1 MKQNSTLIL
10 GSIFICAIVFI
21 LPFLI
26 RSGSDSLNS
35 VFATAFTALG
45 ASATLIT
52 MIIALSLYQ
61 KYGMD
66 SKLIEQQTAKVFEL
80 IDQIKG
86 KSLTIHTGE
95 IKYFLRFINIEEDLK
110 NDPVFNRMYPKKIA
124 VNSDDYL
131 LFLQPLRIFM
141 NNYLLPSEIKS
152 HLKLFDLYA
161 VDEEIEFSYEN
172 YVKMSYEH
180 AIDDSFFVMFPA
192 VTVEEFIDRKNMLM
206 KSIEGWLSKHTSI
219 KLDLEMAKP

>member
-1 MKQNSTLIL
+1 MKQNSTLIF

-21 LPFLI
+21 LPFLV
-26 RSGSDSLNS
+26 RSDNDSLNS

-45 ASATLIT
+45 AFATLIT

-66 SKLIEQQTAKVFEL
+66 SKLIEQQTGKVFEL
-80 IDQIKG
+80 IDQMKG

-110 NDPVFNRMYPKKIA
+110 SDPVFNRMYPKKIA

-131 LFLQPLRIFM
+131 LFLQPLRTFM
-141 NNYLLPSEIKS
+141 SSYLLPTEIKT

-161 VDEEIEFSYEN
+161 VDKEVEFSYEN
-172 YVKMSYEH
+172 YVKMSYDH
-180 AIDDSFFVMFPA
+180 KIDDSFFVIFPY
-192 VTVEEFIDRKNMLM
+192 VTVEEFIDRKNMLI
-206 KSIEGWLSKHTSI
+206 KSIEDWLSKHTSI
-219 KLDLEMAKP
+219 KLDFEMGRP